1 MPQTDEPTAAGKRV
15 EDESR
20 TRILGET
27 AKIDWSELQTF
38 FAAGHAV
45 SVATELD
52 LIEVAHQMAQDND
65 QLVAKWLD
73 TGKVRVV
80 TDAEAIQ
87 WLATDAL
94 MWTVVIKPWVLVQP
108 ALPKGHA

>member
-1 MPQTDEPTAAGKRV
+1 MPQTDEPESAGLTA
-15 EDESR
+15 EDEVR
-20 TRILGET
+20 ERILGET
-27 AKIDWSELQTF
+27 AKIGWCELQGL

-45 SVATELD
+45 SVASELD
-52 LIEVAHQMAQDND
+52 LIKVAYEMAQDND

-80 TDAEAIQ
+80 SDAEAIE
-87 WLATDAL
+87 WLAADVL

-108 ALPKGHA
+108 VLPKEQA

>member
-1 MPQTDEPTAAGKRV
+1 MPQTDEPESAGLRA
-15 EDESR
+15 EDEVR
-20 TRILGET
+20 ARILGET
-27 AKIDWSELQTF
+27 AKIGWCELQGF

-52 LIEVAHQMAQDND
+52 LIEVAYEMAQDND

-80 TDAEAIQ
+80 SDAEAIQ
-87 WLATDAL
+87 WLAADTL
-94 MWTVVIKPWVLVQP
+94 MWTAVIKPWVLVQP
-108 ALPKGHA
+108 VLPKEQA